1 MKIRNKKMKIR
12 NDNNKKNEKSTKIEG
27 SRHCQK
33 QVRAEIE
40 K

>member
-1 MKIRNKKMKIR
+1 MTIT
-12 NDNNKKNEKSTKIEG
+12 KKNKKSTKIEG